1 MSEEGPPKLYTDKPR
16 KVCGFGNSAIE
27 AVSGA
32 TEIKRVLLA
41 GGDGDTRR
49 YSAAT
54 SATAK
59 GTLYSALQ
67 IRLAYAFGCESW
79 CRSTISVSEDESGE
93 PVRSYWTDDCLNSVA
108 YLFTRTKKKGTGEEE
123 QDVTRVSTKDAT
135 PHVVEMPVPPPSITN
150 PMIKREPIPE
160 NEQCEL
166 LKWIL
171 EEKRKVKA
179 KDAEEK
185 RKIDEEKALLKKLIR
200 SKSIPSV

>member
-1 MSEEGPPKLYTDKPR
+1 MS
-16 KVCGFGNSAIE
+16 FFS
-27 AVSGA
+27 
-32 TEIKRVLLA
+32 
-41 GGDGDTRR
+41 
-49 YSAAT
+49 
-54 SATAK
+54 
-59 GTLYSALQ
+59 
-67 IRLAYAFGCESW
+67 
-79 CRSTISVSEDESGE
+79 
-93 PVRSYWTDDCLNSVA
+93 VRSCLCCFCDPNST
-108 YLFTRTKKKGTGEEE
+108 YLFMRTKKKDTGEEE

>member
-16 KVCGFGNSAIE
+16 KAQLKQFRGQQKSNAFSSPAAMGTHA
-27 AVSGA
+27 A
-32 TEIKRVLLA
+32 TPPPPPPPPKEPFIRRYKFVWPMLLA
-41 GGDGDTRR
+41 VNLGV
-49 YSAAT
+49 A
-54 SATAK
+54 
-59 GTLYSALQ
+59 
-67 IRLAYAFGCESW
+67 
-79 CRSTISVSEDESGE
+79 
-93 PVRSYWTDDCLNSVA
+93 A